1 MYLIYIYIYCFCNIY
16 LFLDNTWLVY
26 GVISTTF
33 NNISAIS
40 WQSVLLVEILNKE
53 IMQSSYD
60 YFVPSE
66 IFLETKDL

>member
-1 MYLIYIYIYCFCNIY
+1 LESSNSDLQLNSGKINY
-16 LFLDNTWLVY
+16 
-26 GVISTTF
+26 
-33 NNISAIS
+33 ISAIS

>member
-1 MYLIYIYIYCFCNIY
+1 MYLIYIYCFCNIY
-16 LFLDNTWLVY
+16 LFLDNVWLVY

-40 WQSVLLVEILNKE
+40 WQSVLLLEILNKE

>member
-1 MYLIYIYIYCFCNIY
+1 MYLIYIYCFCNIY
-16 LFLDNTWLVY
+16 LFLDNVWLVY